1 MEVNLP
7 ILVHC
12 TLYMYLRVTFQVE
25 APGWFIFGEAFL
37 HYPLGGLIFTV
48 LK

>member
-7 ILVHC
+7 TLVHC
-12 TLYMYLRVTFQVE
+12 TLYMYLRAIFQVE
-25 APGWFIFGEAFL
+25 APQCFIFGEALL
-37 HYPLGGLIFTV
+37 HHPFGGLTFTV